1 MNESTDSPKELTDSE
16 RLAALENQINK
27 KITEGYNLVNKSGY
41 TFIVGK
47 KARIGFLAWF
57 LIGGILLFIPLLGPV
72 LFGIWT
78 IVKIINIVNRKE
90 IIKSYGI
97 DKYGQLKEVTF

>member
-47 KARIGFLAWF
+47 KARIGFLA
-57 LIGGILLFIPLLGPV
+57 
-72 LFGIWT
+72 
-78 IVKIINIVNRKE
+78 
-90 IIKSYGI
+90 
-97 DKYGQLKEVTF
+97 